1 MTAAG
6 AAGPAPRPG
15 TGEVLLDVQGLSVEY
30 GAGKGRLR
38 AVDNVDVQLHRGEV
52 LGIVGESGSG
62 KTTLAFAIAR
72 LLRPPGQITSGQVLF
87 HPKTGDPV
95 DLLTMTDAELRA
107 FRWSA
112 LSLVFQS
119 AMNTLNPVLRLRVQF
134 ADVLRAHR
142 PGIRSDEIR
151 ARTDELLQLVGIT
164 PDRAD
169 SYAHELSGGMRQ
181 RVTIALALALEP
193 EIIVMDEPTTALD
206 VVLQRQ
212 ILAEIMQ
219 LQSRLGFSVIF
230 ITHDLSLLI
239 ELADTIVV
247 MYAGRIVE
255 VGDTSEIH
263 QSPRHPYSRGLLR
276 SFPVLDGPRLRL
288 VGIPGS
294 PPDMRALPMGCA
306 FHPRCP
312 DRLDRCSTIEPSLT
326 GTGLSQ
332 DSPGHQVSCLLY
344 DGEPLGAP
352 PQLKVPP
359 GDQEVLGPAAGS
371 AAVAAQEAG
380 EIEPILAAV
389 RLSKSFG
396 HVRAV
401 DDVSFGLYPG
411 QITAL
416 VGESGSGK
424 STVARLLANLYPPT
438 EGEVRL
444 HGERSRARYGPAF
457 RRYVR
462 EVQLV
467 LQDPFASLNPL
478 HSIEYHLTRPLK
490 LHGFARTRAQ
500 VREGIDGLMAEVSLT
515 PPQHFISKFPHE
527 LSGGQRQRIA
537 VARALAARPAV
548 LLADEPVSM
557 LDVSIRLSLLN
568 LFERLVRDR
577 NLAML
582 YITHD
587 IASARQFAAN
597 IMVMYAGQIVE
608 SGLAEDVIQNPAHP
622 YTRLL
627 IESSPQPNR
636 RIRGEAVER
645 GEPPSM
651 LAPPAGCRFHAR
663 CPFAMD
669 ICKTQVPPPIQVA
682 ANHMASCWL
691 HSNDHASVA
700 SATSTEGTAT

>member
-1 MTAAG
+1 MTATSG
-6 AAGPAPRPG
+6 SVAAHQAMSSS
-15 TGEVLLDVQGLSVEY
+15 VLLDVQGLSVEY
-30 GAGKGRLR
+30 GAGAGRLR
-38 AVDNVDVQLHRGEV
+38 AVDNVSLQLHRGEV

-62 KTTLAFAIAR
+62 KTTLAFAISR
-72 LLRPPGQITSGQVLF
+72 LLRAPGQVTAGRVLYQ
-87 HPKTGDPV
+87 PKTGDPV
-95 DLLTMTDAELRA
+95 DLLKMTDTDLRA

-119 AMNTLNPVLRLRVQF
+119 AMNTLNPVLRLRAQF

-142 PGIRSDEIR
+142 PGIRAQEIR
-151 ARTDELLQLVGIT
+151 DRTAELLQMVGIT

-169 SYAHELSGGMRQ
+169 AYAHELSGGMRQ
-181 RVTIALALALEP
+181 RATIALALALEP

-219 LQSRLGFSVIF
+219 LQARLGFSVIF
-230 ITHDLSLLI
+230 ITHDLSLLV

-247 MYAGRIVE
+247 MYAGRVIE

-263 QSPRHPYSRGLLR
+263 RSPRHPYSRGLLS
-276 SFPVLDGPRLRL
+276 SFPVLEGPRLRL

-294 PPDMRALPMGCA
+294 PPDLKALPPGCA

-312 DRLDRCSTIEPSLT
+312 DRFAKCETVPPVLT

-332 DSPGHQVSCLLY
+332 DAASHLVSCLLY
-344 DGEPLGAP
+344 DGKPLADP
-352 PQLKVPP
+352 PRLQVPP
-359 GDQEVLGPAAGS
+359 GDQEIIEAAGS
-371 AAVAAQEAG
+371 ENTSAHKIHEAA
-380 EIEPILAAV
+380 PILAAV
-389 RLSKSFG
+389 GLSKSFG
-396 HVRAV
+396 SVRAV
-401 DDVSFGLYPG
+401 DNVSFGLYSG
-411 QITAL
+411 RITAL

-424 STVARLLANLYPPT
+424 STIARLLAHLYPPT
-438 EGEVRL
+438 EGEINL
-444 HGERSRARYGPAF
+444 HGQRTRARHGRAF
-457 RRYVR
+457 RRYVH

-467 LQDPFASLNPL
+467 LQDPFSSLNPL
-478 HSIEYHLTRPLK
+478 HSIEYHLARPLK
-490 LHGFARTRAQ
+490 LHGFARSKTEVNDAI
-500 VREGIDGLMAEVSLT
+500 EGLMTEVSLT
-515 PPQHFISKFPHE
+515 PPQHFARKFPHE
-527 LSGGQRQRIA
+527 LSGGQRQRVA

-587 IASARQFAAN
+587 IASARQFAEDV
-597 IMVMYAGQIVE
+597 MVMYAGQIVE
-608 SGLAEDVIQNPAHP
+608 TGPAGAVIQNPAHP
-622 YTRLL
+622 YTQLL

-636 RIRGEAVER
+636 RIRGEVVAR

-651 LAPPAGCRFHAR
+651 LTPPAGCRFHVR
-663 CPFAMD
+663 CPFVMD
-669 ICKTQVPPPIQVA
+669 ICRTNVPPPVQVA
-682 ANHMASCWL
+682 GNHTARCWL
-691 HSNDHASVA
+691 HSDGASL
-700 SATSTEGTAT
+700 TSGTNIERTAT

>member
-1 MTAAG
+1 MTVTSASAAAG
-6 AAGPAPRPG
+6 QTSGPG
-15 TGEVLLDVQGLSVEY
+15 VLLDVQGLSVEY
-30 GAGKGRLR
+30 GAGRGALR
-38 AVDNVDVQLHRGEV
+38 AVDNVDLQLHRGEV

-62 KTTLAFAIAR
+62 KTTLAFAITR
-72 LLRPPGQITSGQVLF
+72 LLKPPGQVTSGRVLF
-87 HPKTGDPV
+87 HPKTGEPI
-95 DLLTMTDAELRA
+95 DLLTMTGPDLRA

-119 AMNTLNPVLRLRVQF
+119 AMNTLNPVLRLRAQF
-134 ADVLRAHR
+134 ADTLQAHR
-142 PGIRSDEIR
+142 PGIRPEEIR
-151 ARTDELLQLVGIT
+151 DRTAELLQMVGIS

-239 ELADTIVV
+239 ELADAITV

-255 VGDTSEIH
+255 FSKTSEIH

-276 SFPVLDGPRLRL
+276 SFPVLEGPRVRL

-294 PPDMRALPMGCA
+294 PPDLRALPTGCA

-312 DRLDRCSTIEPSLT
+312 DRLEACPTVPPSLT
-326 GTGLSQ
+326 TTGVAE
-332 DSPGHQVSCLLY
+332 DSASHLVSCLLY
-344 DGEPLGAP
+344 DGEPLDAP
-352 PQLKVPP
+352 PVLKVPA
-359 GDQEVLGPAAGS
+359 GDQEVLEAAGPAAS
-371 AAVAAQEAG
+371 SPQDEPEVQ
-380 EIEPILAAV
+380 PILEAV
-389 RLSKSFG
+389 GLSKSFG

-401 DDVSFGLYPG
+401 DNVSFALYPG

-424 STVARLLANLYPPT
+424 STVARLLARLYPAT
-438 EGEVRL
+438 AGEVRL
-444 HGERSRARYGPAF
+444 HGQRVHASYGPAF
-457 RRYVR
+457 RRYVH

-478 HSIEYHLTRPLK
+478 HSIEYHLARPLK
-490 LHGFARTRAQ
+490 LHGFARSKAQ
-500 VREGIDGLMAEVSLT
+500 VKEAIDALMAEVSLT
-515 PPQHFISKFPHE
+515 PPQHFTQKFPHE

-537 VARALAARPAV
+537 VARALAAQPAV

-587 IASARQFAAN
+587 IASARQFGEN
-597 IMVMYAGQIVE
+597 MMVMYAGQIVE
-608 SGLAEDVIQNPAHP
+608 TGSAEAVINNPAHP
-622 YTRLL
+622 YTQLL

-636 RIRGEAVER
+636 RIRAEVAVR

-651 LAPPAGCRFHAR
+651 LAPPAGCRFHVR

-669 ICKTQVPPPIQVA
+669 ICKTTAPPPVQVA
-682 ANHMASCWL
+682 ANHTARCWL
-691 HSNDHASVA
+691 HTDDHGSVA
-700 SATSTEGTAT
+700 ASSSIERTAT

>member
-1 MTAAG
+1 MTAQSAT
-6 AAGPAPRPG
+6 APAHVSG
-15 TGEVLLDVQGLSVEY
+15 GSDVLLDVQGLSVEY

-38 AVDNVDVQLHRGEV
+38 AVDAVNLQLHRGEV

-62 KTTLAFAIAR
+62 KTTLAFAISR
-72 LLRPPGQITSGQVLF
+72 LLRPPGQVTEGRVLYY
-87 HPKTGDPV
+87 PKTGDSV
-95 DLLTMTDAELRA
+95 DLLTMSDTELRA

-119 AMNTLNPVLRLRVQF
+119 AMNTLNPVLRLRAQF
-134 ADVLRAHR
+134 ADVLKAHR
-142 PGIRSDEIR
+142 PGIRPEQIR
-151 ARTDELLQLVGIT
+151 DRTAELLQMVGIT

-169 SYAHELSGGMRQ
+169 AYAHELSGGMRQ
-181 RVTIALALALEP
+181 RATIALALALEP

-219 LQSRLGFSVIF
+219 LQARLGFSVIF

-239 ELADTIVV
+239 ELADTIMV

-263 QSPRHPYSRGLLR
+263 HSPRHPYSRGLLS

-294 PPDMRALPMGCA
+294 PPDLKALPTGCA

-312 DRLDRCSTIEPSLT
+312 DRLERCATSPPSLT
-326 GTGLSQ
+326 RTGVSQ
-332 DSPGHQVSCLLY
+332 DAASHLVSCLLY
-344 DGEPLGAP
+344 DGEPLAAP
-352 PQLKVPP
+352 PLLKVPP
-359 GDQEVLGPAAGS
+359 GDQEVIEAAG
-371 AAVAAQEAG
+371 AAAISTPETSG
-380 EIEPILAAV
+380 LEPVLAAIG
-389 RLSKSFG
+389 LSKSFG
-396 HVRAV
+396 PVRAV
-401 DDVSFGLYPG
+401 DNVSFGLYAG

-424 STVARLLANLYPPT
+424 STVARLLARLYPQT

-444 HGERSRARYGPAF
+444 RGERVRARHGPAF

-478 HSIEYHLTRPLK
+478 HNIEYHLERPLK
-490 LHGFARTRAQ
+490 LHGFARSKTE
-500 VREGIDGLMAEVSLT
+500 VREAIDALMAEVSLT
-515 PPQHFISKFPHE
+515 PPQHFTQKFPHE

-568 LFERLVRDR
+568 LFDRLVRDR

-587 IASARQFAAN
+587 IASARQFAEN
-597 IMVMYAGQIVE
+597 VMVMYAGQIIE
-608 SGLAEDVIQNPAHP
+608 TGLAEAVIKSPAHP
-622 YTRLL
+622 YTQLL

-636 RIRGEAVER
+636 RIRGEVIER

-651 LAPPAGCRFHAR
+651 LTPPAGCRFHVR

-669 ICKTQVPPPIQVA
+669 ICRTDVPPPMQVDG
-682 ANHMASCWL
+682 NHTASCWL
-691 HSNDHASVA
+691 HSDRQASVA
-700 SATSTEGTAT
+700 TSTSIERTAT

>member
-1 MTAAG
+1 MTAISASES
-6 AAGPAPRPG
+6 AFRPG
-15 TGEVLLDVQGLSVEY
+15 ESDVLLDVQGLSVEY
-30 GAGKGRLR
+30 GTGKGALR
-38 AVDNVDVQLHRGEV
+38 AVDNVDLQLHRGEV

-62 KTTLAFAIAR
+62 KTTLAFAITR
-72 LLRPPGQITSGQVLF
+72 LLRPPGQVTSGRVLYL
-87 HPKTGDPV
+87 PRTGEPI
-95 DLLTMTDAELRA
+95 DLLTMTESELRA

-119 AMNTLNPVLRLRVQF
+119 AMNTLNPVLRLRAQF
-134 ADVLRAHR
+134 ADTLRAHR
-142 PGIRSDEIR
+142 PGVRSDEIR
-151 ARTDELLQLVGIT
+151 DRTAELLQMVGIS

-181 RVTIALALALEP
+181 RATIALALALEP

-239 ELADTIVV
+239 ELADSITV

-255 VGDTSEIH
+255 FSKTSEVH
-263 QSPRHPYSRGLLR
+263 KSPRHPYSRGLLR
-276 SFPVLDGPRLRL
+276 SFPVLEGPRVRL

-294 PPDMRALPMGCA
+294 PPDLRALPSGCA

-312 DRLDRCSTIEPSLT
+312 DRLEACSTNAPSLT
-326 GTGLSQ
+326 TTGLAE
-332 DSPGHQVSCLLY
+332 DSASHLVSCLLY
-344 DGEPLGAP
+344 DGKPLDAP
-352 PQLKVPP
+352 PVLKVPA
-359 GDQEVLGPAAGS
+359 GDQQVLEPAGS
-371 AAVAAQEAG
+371 AASSLPQDESEVQ
-380 EIEPILAAV
+380 PILEAV
-389 RLSKSFG
+389 GLSKSFG

-401 DDVSFGLYPG
+401 DNVSFALYPG

-424 STVARLLANLYPPT
+424 STVARLLSRLYPPT

-444 HGERSRARYGPAF
+444 HGQHIRASYGPAF
-457 RRYVR
+457 RRYVS

-490 LHGFARTRAQ
+490 LHGFARSKAQ
-500 VREGIDGLMAEVSLT
+500 VKEAIDGLMAEVSLT
-515 PPQHFISKFPHE
+515 PPEQFTKKFPHE

-537 VARALAARPAV
+537 VARALAAQPAV

-587 IASARQFAAN
+587 IASARQFGEN
-597 IMVMYAGQIVE
+597 MMVMYAGQIVE
-608 SGLAEDVIQNPAHP
+608 TGSAEAVINNPAHP
-622 YTRLL
+622 YTQLL

-636 RIRGEAVER
+636 RIRAEVVVR

-651 LAPPAGCRFHAR
+651 LAPPAGCRFHVR

-669 ICKTQVPPPIQVA
+669 ICKTTAPPPLQVA
-682 ANHMASCWL
+682 VNHTARCWL
-691 HSNDHASVA
+691 HSDDHVSV
-700 SATSTEGTAT
+700 TSSTRIERTAT

>member
-1 MTAAG
+1 MTGQSAS
-6 AAGPAPRPG
+6 APPHLSG
-15 TGEVLLDVQGLSVEY
+15 GSDVLLDVQGLSVEY

-38 AVDNVDVQLHRGEV
+38 AVDTVNLQLRRGEV

-62 KTTLAFAIAR
+62 KTTLAFAISR
-72 LLRPPGQITSGQVLF
+72 LLRPPGQVTEGRVLY
-87 HPKTGDPV
+87 HPKTGDSV

-119 AMNTLNPVLRLRVQF
+119 AMNTLNPVLRLSAQF
-134 ADVLRAHR
+134 ADVLKAHR
-142 PGIRSDEIR
+142 PGIRPEQIR
-151 ARTDELLQLVGIT
+151 DRTAELLQMVGIT
-164 PDRAD
+164 PDRANA
-169 SYAHELSGGMRQ
+169 YAHELSGGMRQ
-181 RVTIALALALEP
+181 RATIALALALEP

-239 ELADTIVV
+239 ELADTIMV

-255 VGDTSEIH
+255 VGNTSEIH
-263 QSPRHPYSRGLLR
+263 HTPRHPYSRGLLR

-294 PPDMRALPMGCA
+294 PPDLKALPTGCA

-312 DRLDRCSTIEPSLT
+312 DRLEKCATSPPSLT
-326 GTGLSQ
+326 GTGVSQ
-332 DSPGHQVSCLLY
+332 DSPGHLVSCLLY
-344 DGEPLGAP
+344 DGMPLETP
-352 PQLKVPP
+352 PLLRVPP
-359 GDQEVLGPAAGS
+359 GDQEVIESAGAALS
-371 AAVAAQEAG
+371 AG
-380 EIEPILAAV
+380 EESGAEPILAAV
-389 RLSKSFG
+389 GLSKSFG
-396 HVRAV
+396 PVRAV
-401 DDVSFGLYPG
+401 DNVSFGLYPG

-424 STVARLLANLYPPT
+424 STVARLLARLYPQT
-438 EGEVRL
+438 EGDVRL
-444 HGERSRARYGPAF
+444 RGERVRARHGPAF

-478 HSIEYHLTRPLK
+478 HSIEYHLARPLK
-490 LHGFARTRAQ
+490 LHGFAQSKTE
-500 VREGIDGLMAEVSLT
+500 VREAIDALMAEVSLT
-515 PPQHFISKFPHE
+515 PPQHFTQKFPHE

-587 IASARQFAAN
+587 IASARQFAEN
-597 IMVMYAGQIVE
+597 VMVMYAGQIVE
-608 SGLAEDVIQNPAHP
+608 TGLAEAVIKSPAHP

-627 IESSPQPNR
+627 IESSPQPSR
-636 RIRGEAVER
+636 RIRGEVVER

-651 LAPPAGCRFHAR
+651 LTPPAGCRFHVR

-669 ICKTQVPPPIQVA
+669 ICRTNVPPPMQVA
-682 ANHMASCWL
+682 ANHTASCWL
-691 HSNDHASVA
+691 HSDDQASVA
-700 SATSTEGTAT
+700 SSTSIERTAT